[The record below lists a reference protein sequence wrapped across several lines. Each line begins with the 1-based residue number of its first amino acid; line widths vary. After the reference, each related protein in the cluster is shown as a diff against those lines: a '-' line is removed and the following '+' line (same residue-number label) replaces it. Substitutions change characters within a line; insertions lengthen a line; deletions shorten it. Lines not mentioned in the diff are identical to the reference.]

1 MLEAI
6 RNVFDYIKLF
16 LMERHI
22 EEGSETVI
30 ISGGIFEFILM
41 LLHFV
46 TIAAFIVLCAKL
58 VKINDKKKLQGLK
71 IAVIVYLALT
81 FALSF
86 NDSIV
91 LPPFL
96 TGWFFSADWL
106 FWAKYLFSGVHPKP
120 TFLSYLLLYALYW
133 TACGFLIADIQN
145 RINEQKSDNRAN
157 PAPIAPSFTIAIAA
171 LILIIVKDVCS
182 IPALTLSVIGIASGA
197 KMQNKNKKLNRGGFV
212 INIVCLAICALGLLL
227 A

>member
-6 RNVFDYIKLF
+6 RNAFDYIKLF

-30 ISGGIFEFILM
+30 ISGGIFEFILI

-58 VKINDKKKLQGLK
+58 PKINDKKKLQGLK
-71 IAVIVYLALT
+71 IAVIVYLALV
-81 FALSF
+81 FAFGL
-86 NDSIV
+86 NDSIL

-145 RINEQKSDNRAN
+145 RINEKKSGAEAN
-157 PAPIAPSFTIAIAA
+157 PGRIAPSFPIAIIA
-171 LILIIVKDVCS
+171 LILIVAKDVCS
-182 IPALTLSVIGIASGA
+182 IPALALSVIGIASGA
-197 KMQNKNKKLNRGGFV
+197 KMQNKSKKLNRSGFV
-212 INIVCLAICALGLLL
+212 INIACLVICAVGLLL
-227 A
+227 V

>member
-1 MLEAI
+1 MLNKLFKKINKTQLLFFIVLVLEAI

-16 LMERHI
+16 LTERHI
-22 EEGSETVI
+22 EEGSETVN
-30 ISGGIFEFILM
+30 ISVSYGFILM

-58 VKINDKKKLQGLK
+58 PKINDKKKLQGLK

-96 TGWFFSADWL
+96 TGWFFSADWQ
-106 FWAKYLFSGVHPKP
+106 FWAKYLFYGVRPKT
-120 TFLSYLLLYALYW
+120 TFLSYLLIYALYW

-145 RINEQKSDNRAN
+145 RINEQKSDA
-157 PAPIAPSFTIAIAA
+157 
-171 LILIIVKDVCS
+171 
-182 IPALTLSVIGIASGA
+182 
-197 KMQNKNKKLNRGGFV
+197 
-212 INIVCLAICALGLLL
+212 
-227 A
+227 